1 MILIVE
7 FPTVQLLAFQI
18 AIIEALVFVE
28 DQLKFVTTLFV
39 LNFKNRCN
47 RKDRKILLF
56 FLYKYLISNGIKL
69 LASLYHI
76 CSLFFIKLQLY
87 TCNFS
92 NKVHFITHLKPHQKM
107 ATSSISL
114 LAPQI
119 FVGENYQIW
128 SVKMQTYL
136 EAFDLWEV
144 VAEEEPIAPLS
155 TNQSSY

>member
-18 AIIEALVFVE
+18 PILEDLVFVE

-92 NKVHFITHLKPHQKM
+92 NKWYQSHSWSYRTCVLRENQESSRHNPFETTLENGNQQHLFV
-107 ATSSISL
+107 SSSNL
-114 LAPQI
+114 C
-119 FVGENYQIW
+119 GR
-128 SVKMQTYL
+128 K
-136 EAFDLWEV
+136 
-144 VAEEEPIAPLS
+144 LS
-155 TNQSSY
+155 NLVRKDANVPGSI